1 MRIRIVQTPK
11 SICIDGLRMD
21 QFLLGEEYDVGWR
34 FGSMML
40 LEGWAEAV
48 GFAEPRRQT
57 NTERQAKAAD
67 RPRRHTPR
75 KKR

>member
-1 MRIRIVQTPK
+1 
-11 SICIDGLRMD
+11 MD

-48 GFAEPRRQT
+48 GFEEPRRQM
-57 NTERQAKAAD
+57 NGERPAQAKAAD
-67 RPRRHTPR
+67 ARRRSTPR